1 MKYGINTVLWTWPFN
16 HERLDLFKKIKE
28 MGYDTV
34 EIAVEDMSEKNV
46 NAIKTGLQEY
56 NLNCVICGAYGPDR
70 NIMSENRDVQKQGVE
85 YIKKII
91 DMADIF
97 NAKMIVGP
105 TYSVGIYT
113 GFLNPDNKKRAWD
126 NCVKN
131 LKEAGKYAELHGK
144 YIAVEPLNRYETNFI
159 NTAEDA
165 LALIKEIN
173 SPNIGV
179 QLDVYHMNIEE
190 KDLEKA
196 IISTGKDLFH
206 LHVPEHDRGTPGTGH
221 TDWTGV
227 ARALKKISFSGCV
240 VIESCDPKV
249 EAIAG
254 AGAIWRTFDYN
265 QDELAQKGLEFI
277 RRVL

>member
-1 MKYGINTVLWTWPFN
+1 MNYGINTVLWIWPFTHKN
-16 HERLDLFKKIKE
+16 LDLFKKIKE

-34 EIAVEDMSEKNV
+34 EIAVEDMSENNLKI
-46 NAIKTGLQEY
+46 IKTGLKEY
-56 NLNCVICGAYGPDR
+56 NLNCVICGVYGPDR
-70 NIMSENRDVQKQGVE
+70 NIMSINEDVQKKGVE
-85 YIKKII
+85 YIKKVI
-91 DMADIF
+91 DIAGILS
-97 NAKMIVGP
+97 AKMIVGP
-105 TYSVGIYT
+105 TYSIGIYPE
-113 GFLNPDNKKRAWD
+113 FLNPDNKKRAWD

-131 LKEAGKYAELHGK
+131 LKEAGKYASIHGK
-144 YIAVEPLNRYETNFI
+144 YIAVEPLNRYESNFL
-159 NTAEDA
+159 NTAKDT
-165 LALIKEIN
+165 LALIKNIN

-196 IISTGKDLFH
+196 IISTGKNLFH
-206 LHVPEHDRGTPGTGH
+206 LHVSEHDRGTPGTGH

-227 ARALKKISFSGCV
+227 AHALHKISFNGCV

-249 EAIAG
+249 EVIAE
-254 AGAIWRTFDYN
+254 AGAIWRTYDYG